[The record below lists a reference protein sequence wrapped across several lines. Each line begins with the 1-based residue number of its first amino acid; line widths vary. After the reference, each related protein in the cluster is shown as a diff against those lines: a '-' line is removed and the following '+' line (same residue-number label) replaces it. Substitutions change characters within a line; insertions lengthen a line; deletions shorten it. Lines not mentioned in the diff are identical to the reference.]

1 MAFLDYLLGG
11 VSGGF
16 EGYERKKAKELQ
28 AQKDEEERQFRI
40 MTTLNQLG
48 FRATGLVQP
57 DTEPLAE
64 PLAQPFGANINTT
77 APKPAF
83 DTTMGRAF
91 EAANQRDMKTKPIA
105 PGSFEQSQQRAFE
118 GARQRAFGV
127 TPETGM
133 SRVIGTALSAAATA
147 PAPRSALQ
155 RTKYQLIKD
164 ALADS
169 EKALKNYMEIDGKAS
184 GSTPEEIKN
193 HYEKYAPIYKSFV
206 DKEIAKLDQ
215 QASGNASG
223 DLGSYADG
231 ADEANTIQ
239 STVANAIKKFQVSQG
254 FKESGY
260 EANKI
265 AGMALL
271 EDANRLM
278 RMKQVAPGVYNVR
291 QGEAAE
297 PASMQNTPLRQAL
310 ASARPTDSQ
319 MKLDDSRIPQFERA
333 RGMQAANPETQINV
347 KGIGRIG
354 FAPPETADQKKA
366 KEDAAFEQSIAG
378 FSEEQ
383 KRIARLARVL
393 PPNVLQAITQT
404 KEPKATSLQY
414 IKETGQYFNPETGEI
429 FDAKGAKIPPK
440 EPRTPQT
447 KSMPE
452 GSRKRLEGYESGI
465 FMVRDAIGMLNESP
479 QAVGPLK
486 GRVWRA
492 ALDAYDKAGVGV
504 RAYLENL
511 AGEIRNQR
519 FGGALT
525 ATEAKFA
532 ESMLPSDKDLAEN
545 AITKLNQLEKYL
557 EQKRRALY
565 KINKMEYEPM
575 FPSEASSQKA
585 NPYRDR

>member
-16 EGYERKKAKELQ
+16 EGYERRKAKELQ
-28 AQKDEEERQFRI
+28 AQKDEEDRQI
-40 MTTLNQLG
+40 KQLALLNQLD
-48 FRATGLVQP
+48 FRPTGLVRQDADP
-57 DTEPLAE
+57 AARNIVADISAE
-64 PLAQPFGANINTT
+64 V
-77 APKPAF
+77 PKPAF

-127 TPETGM
+127 TPETDM

-155 RTKYQLIKD
+155 RTKYQLTKD
-164 ALADS
+164 ALAAS
-169 EKALKNYMEIDGKAS
+169 EEALKNYMEIDGKAA

-193 HYEKYAPIYKSFV
+193 HYEKYAPVYKSFV

-319 MKLDDSRIPQFERA
+319 MKLDDSRIRQFERA
-333 RGMQAANPETQINV
+333 SAMQAANPEMQVNTPF
-347 KGIGRIG
+347 GRMG
-354 FAPPETADQKKA
+354 FTRETPEQKKA

-378 FSEEQ
+378 FSEEE

-393 PPNVLQAITQT
+393 PSNVLQAITQP

-414 IKETGQYFNPETGEI
+414 VKETGQYFNPATGEI

-440 EPRTPQT
+440 EPRSQPE

-465 FMVRDAIGMLNESP
+465 FMVRDAIGMLNENP

-557 EQKRRALY
+557 EQKRKALY
-565 KINKMEYEPM
+565 KINKMEYEPV